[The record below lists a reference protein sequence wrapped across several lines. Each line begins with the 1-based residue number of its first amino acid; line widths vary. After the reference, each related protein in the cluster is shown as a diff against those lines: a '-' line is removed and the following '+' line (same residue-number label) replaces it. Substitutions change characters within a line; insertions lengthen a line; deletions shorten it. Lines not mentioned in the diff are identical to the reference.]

1 MNQSAVYINIKE
13 AMQTGAGR
21 IGETEVF
28 PVFKRI
34 TKRQGEL
41 CGEIKA
47 YCDAYGNEISIQ
59 EAAELNR

>member
-1 MNQSAVYINIKE
+1 MKQSTVYINIKE
-13 AMQTGAGR
+13 AMEMGVGR

-34 TKRQGEL
+34 TKRQGAP

-47 YCDAYGNEISIQ
+47 YCDAYGNEILLPDADQ
-59 EAAELNR
+59 LNR